1 MPIGQMPQR
10 PEEGGFKEH
19 AKRDSEIRRGVK
31 LEQAQEGHEVGWRP
45 KIDEIPGFIENAIV
59 RKDISGGLKDKLV
72 SLNKKLDQLREIHS
86 GSERR
91 TLEQKIIDE
100 TMEISSELPK
110 VRIHLPKE

>member
-19 AKRDSEIRRGVK
+19 AKRDSEIRRGAK
-31 LEQAQEGHEVGWRP
+31 LEQAQEGYKIGWRP

-59 RKDISGGLKDKLV
+59 RKDVSGELKDQLV
-72 SLNKKLDQLREIHS
+72 SLNQSLDKLKTVSGREHR
-86 GSERR
+86 E
-91 TLEQKIIDE
+91 LEEKIIDE